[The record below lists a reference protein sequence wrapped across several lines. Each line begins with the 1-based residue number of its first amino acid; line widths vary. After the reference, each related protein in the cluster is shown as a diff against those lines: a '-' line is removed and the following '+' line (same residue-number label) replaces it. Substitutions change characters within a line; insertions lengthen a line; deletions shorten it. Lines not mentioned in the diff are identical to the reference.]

1 MIFRFGEAFLS
12 HCTMEITISSLFWPR
27 RVPID
32 WENGAYPLACGLPV
46 SARRK
51 QDHMVTALVLHPSVL
66 EIPLWLVLGG
76 FALAC
81 LGIVVIAQA
90 ARSDSR
96 RGQ

>member
-1 MIFRFGEAFLS
+1 
-12 HCTMEITISSLFWPR
+12 
-27 RVPID
+27 
-32 WENGAYPLACGLPV
+32 
-46 SARRK
+46 
-51 QDHMVTALVLHPSVL
+51 MVTALVLHPSVL
-66 EIPLWLVLGG
+66 EIPLWLMVGG